1 MRKIY
6 LIIFLSIVIIS
17 EAFAVPSFKQ
27 EISLADDTD
36 ELRGINFKPD
46 GTIMYITRRISPAA
60 NNDPGRRGFINQY
73 SLSTPF
79 DISTAILISET
90 QLTEPG
96 ETDSEFAF
104 LPHAIEFKPD
114 GTRMFVIKNTGTLV
128 FQYDLS
134 TPWDVS
140 TISFDTKYDVSGEDQ
155 LRSLDFKPDGSRM
168 YVTGNEFEKIK
179 EYSLTTPWDVT
190 TSNVTHVRDS
200 VALTSTDDNPRNIQF
215 SERGTELYYAGNG
228 SNDMH
233 KFTLSTAWDVSTLSS
248 SATTFDLGDDR
259 IDNMRGFIFTSSF
272 SRLYVTNDNGKAAFN
287 KIFEYSLSCA
297 TTISC
302 EDASKD
308 ENVVALIESQVE
320 LSKRVIKHNTLP
332 IMRRVKWLRRHKNYD
347 DLNNLQ
353 AEISFSDQRLAK
365 LVETIKPNLKREKRK
380 KNDEWFQWNEGKIG
394 IGRTNAKSG
403 SLSRRVHT
411 TGFTI
416 GADKKKNEDL
426 MHGYAFQFGT
436 ENIDVIHSLSGIFAK
451 TYALSFY
458 RTKLVESHLFTNSI
472 IGISH
477 IDLDTKREENN
488 TMLEGSRN
496 GNQIYGTINLGKR
509 INLENYNLSP
519 NIKLDLGYTMLDEF
533 KEENEF
539 GTSADV
545 LLFKKHEILTSLA
558 TVGLLLDKSIRHYE
572 DRIINHTGRFEYIID
587 FSPSS
592 DADFHYA
599 NDPSTKFSIN
609 IDEEAHQNFRIGY
622 GFDVTYETGWSLI
635 ANFERFHAISSGYV
649 NEIYFSAGY
658 VPTEDIKYALAFENQ
673 KASLNYNKYFNG
685 FAIKLGSKYDLLS
698 EIPEYR
704 LTIDAVTKF

>member
-6 LIIFLSIVIIS
+6 LVIFLNLIIIS
-17 EAFAVPSFKQ
+17 EAFAFPTFKQ
-27 EISLADDTD
+27 KISISDDTD
-36 ELRGINFKPD
+36 ALRGINFKPD
-46 GTIMYITRRISPAA
+46 GTIMYITRRVTPGD
-60 NNDPGRRGFINQY
+60 NDDAGRRGFINQY
-73 SLSTPF
+73 SLSTAF
-79 DISTAILISET
+79 DINTATLISTT

-96 ETDSEFAF
+96 ETDAEFAF

-114 GTRMFVIKNTGTLV
+114 GTRMFVVKNTGTLV

-140 TISFDTKYDVSGEDQ
+140 TISFDTKYDVSGENQ

-168 YVTGNEFEKIK
+168 YVTGNQFEKIK

-200 VALTSTDDNPRNIQF
+200 AALTSTDNNPRNIQF

-248 SATTFDLGDDR
+248 SATAFDLGTR
-259 IDNMRGFIFTSSF
+259 ITDMRGFIFTSSF
-272 SRLYVTNDNGKAAFN
+272 SRLYVTDDDDATNE
-287 KIFEYSLSCA
+287 IFEYTLSCA

-302 EDASKD
+302 EDARKD

-403 SLSRRVHT
+403 SLSRRVNT

-458 RTKLVESHLFTNSI
+458 RTKLIESHLFTNSI

-488 TMLEGSRN
+488 TILHGNRN

-545 LLFKKHEILTSLA
+545 LLFKKHEILSSFG
-558 TVGLLLDKSIRHYE
+558 TVGLLLDKTIRHYE

-587 FSPSS
+587 FSPAS

-658 VPTEDIKYALAFENQ
+658 VPTEDIKYAIALEND
-673 KASLNYNKYFNG
+673 KASLNFNQNLSG
-685 FAIKLGSKYDLLS
+685 FDLIFGSNYKLLS
-698 EIPEYR
+698 KTPQY
-704 LTIDAVTKF
+704 DVTAKIVSKF

>member
-6 LIIFLSIVIIS
+6 FVIFLSLVIIS
-17 EAFAVPSFKQ
+17 EAFAVPNFKQ
-27 EISLADDTD
+27 QFSLSSDTD
-36 ELRGINFKPD
+36 AVRGINFKPD
-46 GTIMYITRRISPAA
+46 GTIMYITRRVTPGD
-60 NNDPGRRGFINQY
+60 NDDPGRRGFINQY
-73 SLSTPF
+73 SLSTAF
-79 DISTAILISET
+79 DISTATLISTT

-96 ETDSEFAF
+96 ETDGTFAF

-114 GTRMFVIKNTGTLV
+114 GTRMFVIKNTGTQV
-128 FQYDLS
+128 YQYDLS
-134 TPWDVS
+134 TPWNVS
-140 TISFDTKYDVSGEDQ
+140 TISFSAKYNVSGEEQ
-155 LRSLDFKPDGSRM
+155 LRSLNFKPDGSRM
-168 YVTGNEFEKIK
+168 YVTGSEFEKIK
-179 EYSLTTPWDVT
+179 EYSLSTPWDVT

-200 VALTSTDDNPRNIQF
+200 AALTSTDNNPRNIQF

-248 SATTFDLGDDR
+248 SATAFDLGTR
-259 IDNMRGFIFTSSF
+259 ITDMRGFIFTSSF
-272 SRLYVTNDNGKAAFN
+272 SRLYVTNDGGDAADN
-287 KIFEYSLSCA
+287 IVFEYTLSCA

-302 EDASKD
+302 EDARKD
-308 ENVVALIESQVE
+308 ANVVAIIESQVE

-458 RTKLVESHLFTNSI
+458 RTKLIESHFFTNSI

-488 TMLEGSRN
+488 TTLEGNRN

-533 KEENEF
+533 KEANKF
-539 GTSADV
+539 NTSTDV
-545 LLFKKHEILTSLA
+545 LLFKKHEILTGLG
-558 TVGLLLDKSIRHYE
+558 TVGLLLDKSIRYYE

-587 FSPSS
+587 FSPAS

-658 VPTEDIKYALAFENQ
+658 VPTEDIKYAIALEND
-673 KASLNYNKYFNG
+673 KASLNFNQNLSG
-685 FAIKLGSKYDLLS
+685 FDLIFGSNYKLLS
-698 EIPEYR
+698 KTPQYDVTAEI
-704 LTIDAVTKF
+704 VSKF